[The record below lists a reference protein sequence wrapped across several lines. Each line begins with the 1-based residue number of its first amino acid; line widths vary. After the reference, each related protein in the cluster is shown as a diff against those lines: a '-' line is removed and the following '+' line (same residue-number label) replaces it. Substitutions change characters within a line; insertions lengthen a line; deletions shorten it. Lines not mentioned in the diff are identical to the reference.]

1 MLHYLKFMSFH
12 VMALAIALMV
22 SLGGSYI
29 SIAFVGLVGFFLL
42 ADGLLGDDTSEPTY
56 KFPQFLTVQ
65 LWMALPLMFL
75 VSFICVWQ
83 FASVDVFSYGA
94 TFQSLTGID
103 ILAARADT
111 HPIHYVSL
119 SILLALSIG
128 LISTLVGH
136 ELTHR
141 TWDPVSMF
149 IGRWLLAFSFD
160 SNFSIEHVYG
170 HHRYVSTKDDPA
182 TAPRGRN
189 VYAHLFISTYRGNIS
204 AWVIEAERLKKKG
217 QGLFSVHNLAIR
229 GYLMSIALVVGA
241 YYVAGWQGAVFFTI
255 SAILGKFVLEIVNFM
270 EHYGMVRNP
279 EVPVQPYHSW
289 NTNKLASSWLAF
301 NLTRHSHHH
310 AQGEVPYQDLKP
322 YADAPMM
329 VGGYLTTVVVALIP
343 PLWNKLM
350 IPKVLAWDQK
360 YASDEELQLANA
372 ANKISGI
379 AAFEAV
385 NYKVKT
391 MQQKA
396 A

>member
-1 MLHYLKFMSFH
+1 MFQYLKFMSFH
-12 VMALAIALMV
+12 ALALSIAFFA
-22 SLGGSYI
+22 SLGGSTI
-29 SIAFVGLVGFFLL
+29 SIALGSWLVLFIL
-42 ADGLLGDDTSEPTY
+42 ADTVFGDDVTEPTY
-56 KFPQFLTVQ
+56 KFPQFLTSQ

-75 VSFICVWQ
+75 VTFVCVWQ

-141 TWDPVSMF
+141 TWDPVSML

-160 SNFSIEHVYG
+160 SNFAIEHVYG
-170 HHRYVSTKDDPA
+170 HHRYVSTIDDPA

-189 VYAHLFISTYRGNIS
+189 VYAHLFISTYRCNVGS
-204 AWVIEAERLKKKG
+204 WVIEGERLKKKG
-217 QGLFSVHNLAIR
+217 LGLFSVHNLAIR

-289 NTNKLASSWLAF
+289 NTNKRVSSWVMF

-329 VGGYLTTVVVALIP
+329 VGGYLTTIVATLIP

-372 ANKISGI
+372 ANKISGLP
-379 AAFEAV
+379 AFEAV
-385 NYKVKT
+385 QYKVKPA
-391 MQQKA
+391 QQKA